1 MREQNLHSRM
11 CFTYPHSISSHTSRP
26 GKSLN
31 REILSISAM
40 GVGGRDLW
48 RRPRHLRAFLV
59 RALELGVDHLDLAAT
74 YGNGMSET
82 RVGQSAIG
90 IRDYLKIATKI
101 TRPDLDSLHCRRHTP
116 GSYISSSIEGS
127 LRRLQTDHVDIC
139 YIHHWDP
146 VTPLDVQLRR
156 MEMILKSGKARLI
169 GACNMNL
176 HQLIS
181 WQEIADDPL
190 RISVIQQHINLL
202 HQEASPSL
210 REYCNRQHIPIIG
223 YSPFARG
230 WLADPSQHL
239 RERRAELLEYAQR
252 FLPQDFLLHLEILQR
267 QARQASV
274 PMANLALSKLFEGRL
289 LDAAIP
295 SMGTMKHL
303 IENAKCVP
311 RLSDSISSRP
321 ILSSSHSS
329 LQRTKY

>member
-1 MREQNLHSRM
+1 MREKNVGSRR
-11 CFTYPHSISSHTSRP
+11 CSTYSHCECSRLSRLR
-26 GKSLN
+26 GGLN
-31 REILSISAM
+31 VQTLSISPM

-48 RRPRHLRAFLV
+48 RRPCHLRSFLMQ
-59 RALELGVDHLDLAAT
+59 ALELGVDHLDLAAT
-74 YGNGMSET
+74 YGNGMSEKC
-82 RVGQSAIG
+82 VGQSVMG

-101 TRPDLDSLHCRRHTP
+101 TRPDLDSLHSMRQTP
-116 GSYISSSIEGS
+116 GAYISSSIEGS
-127 LRRLQTDHVDIC
+127 LRRLQTDYVDIC

-146 VTPLDVQLRR
+146 VTPLDVQLKG
-156 MEMILKSGKARLI
+156 MEMLLKSGKARLI
-169 GACNMNL
+169 GACNINL
-176 HQLIS
+176 HQLVS
-181 WQEIADDPL
+181 WQEIADEPL

-230 WLADPSQHL
+230 WLADPSRHL

-252 FLPQDFLLHLEILQR
+252 FLPQDFLLRLKILQR

-289 LDAAIP
+289 LDSAIP